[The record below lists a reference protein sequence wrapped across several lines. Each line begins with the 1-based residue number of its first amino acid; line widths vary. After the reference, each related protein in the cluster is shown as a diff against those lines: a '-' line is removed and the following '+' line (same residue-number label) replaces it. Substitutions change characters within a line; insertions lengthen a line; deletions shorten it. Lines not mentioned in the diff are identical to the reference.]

1 MGINRLA
8 ELIAG
13 ASARLHPDHI
23 QELCG
28 VLSSTKDADISQA
41 LKKCIGGSL
50 PDSEM
55 LPLIE
60 ATGAVKGISSAEV
73 SGMFRAASS
82 AAHLISK
89 NQSVDLVWTGPRTSM
104 VPVRQTSQVLAELI
118 DQATHS
124 LFLVSYVAQNVGGIL
139 NALNQ
144 AIQRG
149 VETSLLVELS
159 KQHGG
164 RVDIDSVAMLKS
176 NLPGAKIYSWESQ
189 LHGAQVTGSVH
200 AKCAVADR
208 QIAFVTSANLTEA
221 AMERNMELGVLIRG
235 GQLPQT
241 LHDHLDALVT
251 TKQIGEVET

>member
-28 VLSSTKDADISQA
+28 VLSSTKDEDISQS

-55 LPLIE
+55 LRLIE

-89 NQSVDLVWTGPRTSM
+89 KIT
-104 VPVRQTSQVLAELI
+104 RQ
-118 DQATHS
+118 
-124 LFLVSYVAQNVGGIL
+124 
-139 NALNQ
+139 
-144 AIQRG
+144 
-149 VETSLLVELS
+149 
-159 KQHGG
+159 K
-164 RVDIDSVAMLKS
+164 
-176 NLPGAKIYSWESQ
+176 KI
-189 LHGAQVTGSVH
+189 
-200 AKCAVADR
+200 
-208 QIAFVTSANLTEA
+208 
-221 AMERNMELGVLIRG
+221 
-235 GQLPQT
+235 
-241 LHDHLDALVT
+241 
-251 TKQIGEVET
+251 